1 MFKLALDA
9 GHDLNN
15 AKCCIKSIDPNQTKE
30 WWLND
35 RICDKIQKLFSEYDG
50 IEIMRTD
57 DTTGKKYINVSDRA
71 KAANKF
77 DADFFLSIH
86 HNGGVKGGKGGGV
99 VAYTYTKVDDTTKA
113 WQKELYN
120 AIVGATGLKG
130 NRAKP
135 LATASYAV
143 LRETKMP
150 AVLMECG
157 FMDSA
162 TDTPII
168 LTEAF
173 ADKVAKACVDVIVK
187 RAGLKEKEQPKP
199 VPAPVPTPAPA
210 PTPAPTPKP
219 TPAPA
224 PVKKTY
230 KAGDTVVLNK
240 TPLYASATSKIK
252 VGTKTGTYWV
262 YDGIAKNGRYRITNK
277 ASRVGKTPAGLNVT
291 GWVVL

>member
-15 AKCCIKSIDPNQTKE
+15 AKCCIKSLDPKQTKE
-30 WWLND
+30 WVLND
-35 RICDKIQKLFSEYDG
+35 RICDKIQKILADYDG
-50 IEIMRTD
+50 IEILRTD

-77 DADFFLSIH
+77 DANFFLSIH

-120 AIVGATGLKG
+120 AIVGATSLKG

-135 LATASYAV
+135 LATSDLAV

-187 RAGLKEKEQPKP
+187 RAGLKKKEQPK
-199 VPAPVPTPAPA
+199 
-210 PTPAPTPKP
+210 PAPTPKP

-262 YDGIAKNGRYRITNK
+262 YDGIEKNGRYRITNK

-291 GWVVL
+291 GWVVIP